1 MTVTCPIITV
11 TPAPIGI
18 NITATNITPSLT
30 TCQELC
36 SLIVDITWTNTGDTS
51 GSFIP
56 GIQVGTEPVMTLP
69 SITLAAGASVT
80 KTFSITG
87 LTEGTHIICP
97 VPN

>member
-1 MTVTCPIITV
+1 MTVICPTITV
-11 TPAPIGI
+11 TSAPTGV
-18 NITATNITPSLT
+18 NITATSITPSVIS
-30 TCQELC
+30 CQALC
-36 SLIVDITWTNTGDTS
+36 SLTVNITWTNTGDTS

-69 SITLAAGASVT
+69 SVTLAAGASVT

-87 LTEGTHIICP
+87 LTAGSHIICP

>member
-1 MTVTCPIITV
+1 MTITCPTITV
-11 TPAPIGI
+11 TPAPIGV
-18 NITATNITPSLT
+18 NITATSIIPSLT

-36 SLIVDITWTNTGDTS
+36 SLTVNITWTNTGDTS

-69 SITLAAGASVT
+69 SVTLTAGASTT

-87 LTEGTHIICP
+87 LTTGSHIICP